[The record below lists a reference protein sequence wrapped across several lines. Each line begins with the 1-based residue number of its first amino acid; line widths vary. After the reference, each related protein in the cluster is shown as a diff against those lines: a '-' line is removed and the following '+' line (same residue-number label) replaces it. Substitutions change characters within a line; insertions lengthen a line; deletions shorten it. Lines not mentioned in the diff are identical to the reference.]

1 MDKDKENA
9 KDTSQTINPI
19 TSVTWSWILENDKK
33 MARDTSSHTI
43 FIITSHVTNYDKN
56 FEALYVLSITLMINA
71 NSNR

>member
-33 MARDTSSHTI
+33 MVRDTSNHTI
-43 FIITSHVTNYDKN
+43 FIITHHVTNYNKY
-56 FEALYVLSITLMINA
+56 FEALYVLSITRMINA